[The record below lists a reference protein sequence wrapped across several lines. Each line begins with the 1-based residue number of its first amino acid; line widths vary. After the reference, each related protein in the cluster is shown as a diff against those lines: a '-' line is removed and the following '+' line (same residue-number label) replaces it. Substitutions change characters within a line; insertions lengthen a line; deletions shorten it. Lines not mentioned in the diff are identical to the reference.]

1 LRTGSEDFKK
11 EIARLDKDFE
21 ALQETQTRPCAAGG
35 AISKESVATR
45 LGNELYRRRLGRL
58 KDIDF
63 KYFVDGLEP
72 DLWWYRVIM
81 LLEGVALTATSRF
94 VANDPTIL
102 FGLAAAISAFFAAL
116 SAYFSPFLE
125 DQADRIDVS
134 TRAGNSMIFMVGFVK
149 SLTSDGG
156 ALNTVCEYIL
166 FCVSITTF
174 LNVVYNF
181 RPIERITHAIKSK
194 CSRTSRAKTQGIH

>member
-1 LRTGSEDFKK
+1 
-11 EIARLDKDFE
+11 
-21 ALQETQTRPCAAGG
+21 
-35 AISKESVATR
+35 
-45 LGNELYRRRLGRL
+45 
-58 KDIDF
+58 
-63 KYFVDGLEP
+63 
-72 DLWWYRVIM
+72 M
-81 LLEGVALTATSRF
+81 LLEGVALTAISRF
-94 VANDPTIL
+94 VAMTRP
-102 FGLAAAISAFFAAL
+102 FFARRAISAFFAAL